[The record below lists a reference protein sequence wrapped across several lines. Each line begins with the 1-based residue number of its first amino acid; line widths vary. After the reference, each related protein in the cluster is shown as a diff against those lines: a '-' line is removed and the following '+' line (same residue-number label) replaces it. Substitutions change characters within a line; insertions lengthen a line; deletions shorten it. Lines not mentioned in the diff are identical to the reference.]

1 MLYREHDGLGF
12 LDDVEH
18 SEWKSPQHDSANI
31 VVHDGEGLRRL
42 GQHRHGVVEHE
53 EELVP
58 ETLSLLGVVGRS
70 LEDIDTS
77 TRLEP
82 DGLGHAL
89 V

>member
-1 MLYREHDGLGF
+1 MLYSEHNGLGF

-18 SEWKSPQHDSANI
+18 NERESPQHDSANI

-42 GQHRHGVVEHE
+42 GKHRHGVVEHE
-53 EELVP
+53 EELAP
-58 ETLSLLGVVGRS
+58 ETLCLLSVVGRS
-70 LEDIDTS
+70 LEEIDTS